1 MASSVVLQ
9 GKGLEK
15 SYQGLRILKGVDI
28 LVHEGEFVV
37 ILGKSGA
44 GKSTLLHILGTL
56 DKPDAGSLL
65 FKDQDLTR
73 LRGRALN
80 AFRNRQLG
88 FVFQF
93 HHLLPEFT
101 ALENVSIPARIAGV
115 SPTLAEELAFKWLE
129 RAGLKDRAQHYPAQ
143 LSGGEQ
149 QRVATVRAFVNDP
162 SLILADEPTGNL
174 DLNTALQVLELFQLV
189 RRERPQVSFI
199 VVSHQPEVA
208 RLADTVYLLQEG
220 LLVKNGSGAGL

>member
-1 MASSVVLQ
+1 VASELVLQ
-9 GKGLEK
+9 ARGLVK
-15 SYQGLRILKGVDI
+15 SYQGLRILQGVDI
-28 LVHEGEFVV
+28 SVREGEFVV

-56 DKPDAGSLL
+56 DKPDDGRL
-65 FKDQDLTR
+65 FFKNQDLTR
-73 LRGRALN
+73 LRGSALN
-80 AFRNRQLG
+80 TFRNRQLG

-101 ALENVSIPARIAGV
+101 ALENVSMPARIAGM
-115 SPTLAEELAFKWLE
+115 SPVRAEELALKWLE
-129 RAGLKDRAQHYPAQ
+129 RAGLKERAQHYPAQ

-149 QRVATVRAFVNDP
+149 QRVAMVRALINNP

-174 DLNTALQVLELFQLV
+174 DPNTALQVLELFQLV
-189 RRERPQVSFI
+189 RRERPLVSFI

-208 RLADTVYLLQEG
+208 RLADTVYQLREG
-220 LLVKNGSGAGL
+220 RLVKNGSGAGL